1 MKERITKI
9 IFSVLALCVI
19 FCGWNVQA
27 ASSVLSE
34 HEIVLEVNENY
45 TLKASTSKKVSWSS
59 TSDILVLN
67 EKGKEV
73 EVTAL
78 KPGKA
83 KVYARVGN
91 RKECCKVTVLKKA
104 FSRRR
109 SKSMFRAPDGTFTWD
124 KVPGAEGYQ
133 IYEIKPGG
141 KKQKLFKTI
150 RDGNITRYRGKK
162 NIINTKSTFNIRA
175 YRRVNGK
182 IVYSKWAKRSMSWP
196 IVVAKG

>member
-1 MKERITKI
+1 MKERISKI

-27 ASSVLSE
+27 ASSMLNDQ
-34 HEIVLEVNENY
+34 EIVLEVNETY
-45 TLKASTSKKVSWSS
+45 MLKASTSKKVSWSS
-59 TSDILVLN
+59 TSDILALN
-67 EKGKEV
+67 EEGKKAA
-73 EVTAL
+73 VTAL

-83 KVYARVGN
+83 KVYARVGG
-91 RKECCKVTVLKKA
+91 RKVCCKITVLKKA

-109 SKSMFRAPDGTFTWD
+109 SKSMFRSPDGTFTWH

-150 RDGNITRYRGKK
+150 RGGNITRYSG

-182 IVYSKWAKRSMSWP
+182 IVYSKWAKRSMSWL
-196 IVVAKG
+196 ITVTKG